1 MVGHAHS
8 LVCYLSRTD
17 NFHYVFEQRPVSI
30 TDRDRQL
37 PLIISV
43 ILLIM
48 GIGIVFPD
56 KIGIC
61 NAENWDCILKFPIFE
76 LGRPLIIGSF
86 FLVFISIVTLFLR
99 QEVFKTWS
107 KFAMVAIPLGAILIA
122 LTPVQ
127 SSSGAIAGLGIGEDR
142 ESVTWIAS
150 IVFLVISLLIVAI
163 KSYKLRKT

>member
-1 MVGHAHS
+1 MKNKSGK
-8 LVCYLSRTD
+8 
-17 NFHYVFEQRPVSI
+17 
-30 TDRDRQL
+30 L

-122 LTPVQ
+122 LTPTQ
-127 SSSGAIAGLGIGEDR
+127 GNGSFATPDIDR
-142 ESVTWIAS
+142 EIITWFVS
-150 IVFLVISLLIVAI
+150 ILFLAISLIIIAI
-163 KSYKLRKT
+163 KSNKLRKTNV